1 MSDTIQNG
9 KHVSLTYSIR
19 DEQDNVL
26 EHSDLPVAYIQGGN
40 NELIGGMDSAVEG
53 KRAGD
58 EVELELSPEESGFGP
73 YDPDLTFTDDI
84 ENVPSELRR
93 VGAEVTM
100 QNEAGDTRSF
110 YVTRIENG
118 RLTVDGNHPFAGKRL
133 FVNIRIN
140 EVRDPTS
147 AELQQDAVGEQPP
160 TLH

>member
-1 MSDTIQNG
+1 
-9 KHVSLTYSIR
+9 
-19 DEQDNVL
+19 
-26 EHSDLPVAYIQGGN
+26 
-40 NELIGGMDSAVEG
+40 
-53 KRAGD
+53 
-58 EVELELSPEESGFGP
+58 
-73 YDPDLTFTDDI
+73 
-84 ENVPSELRR
+84 
-93 VGAEVTM
+93 M